1 MVCIAFKSPA
11 HETLLTLPIVADK
24 FPSAK
29 VIGTDLSAIQPQWMP
44 VNARMF
50 VEDCEEQDWLHG
62 AEFDFVHYRSI
73 ANLVKDFDGMLSRAY
88 S

>member
-1 MVCIAFKSPA
+1 
-11 HETLLTLPIVADK
+11 
-24 FPSAK
+24 
-29 VIGTDLSAIQPQWMP
+29 MP

-62 AEFDFVHYRSI
+62 AGFDLVHYRGI

>member
-1 MVCIAFKSPA
+1 M
-11 HETLLTLPIVADK
+11 LTSLAVADK
-24 FPSAK
+24 FPSAS

-50 VEDCEEQDWLHG
+50 VEDCEEEDWLHG
-62 AEFDFVHYRSI
+62 TGFDLVHYRSV
-73 ANLVKDFDGMLSRAY
+73 ANLVKDFDSMLSRAY